1 MRKPVPDDG
10 RFMKDEVRNHF
21 RTFVVFRKVRFSLT
35 VFFCFSVAGVGN
47 PIGSDLGKRLGGG
60 SVPAGFGF
68 SGFVKTD
75 CGPGAESTRSDR
87 AEAWRV
93 LQD

>member
-1 MRKPVPDDG
+1 MRKLVPDDG
-10 RFMKDEVRNHF
+10 RFMKDEGTEPFPYLRCF
-21 RTFVVFRKVRFSLT
+21 PEGSL
-35 VFFCFSVAGVGN
+35 FLDCLLLFSVAGVGN

-75 CGPGAESTRSDR
+75 CGPGAESNSFGPCRGVACVAD
-87 AEAWRV
+87 
-93 LQD
+93 